1 MTCECNQWARALIN
15 GNCLVEYRLPLA
27 VMPDDF
33 WLLQFV
39 LASNIR
45 FNCIFLFFVRKS
57 NVPFMLICWTDEAS
71 PFPKKKKAHKSLFKP
86 MVLLWTCKGR
96 RAYQIFLIN
105 SSICSR
111 HVTEGTL
118 FANTA
123 NMVQQIN
130 PSSES
135 LYTLSVVT
143 GAPDAM
149 SFTQFEYRIQA
160 SSSLS

>member
-1 MTCECNQWARALIN
+1 M
-15 GNCLVEYRLPLA
+15 
-27 VMPDDF
+27 VM
-33 WLLQFV
+33 
-39 LASNIR
+39 
-45 FNCIFLFFVRKS
+45 
-57 NVPFMLICWTDEAS
+57 
-71 PFPKKKKAHKSLFKP
+71 
-86 MVLLWTCKGR
+86 LWTCKDR
-96 RAYQIFLIN
+96 RACQIFIMN
-105 SSICSR
+105 FSMCSR